1 MVPHV
6 SALAE
11 ETDDETFMKHE
22 GIDDFLR
29 EGQEIIYEAKI
40 YDFADNEYLLY
51 ELAPKGYAIYS
62 LKGDASIFLEGSMA
76 TNSPFFEYREHTLLY
91 FGIGDYYYE
100 EGGQYFK
107 QVMKGDHPSII
118 P

>member
-51 ELAPKGYAIYS
+51 EG
-62 LKGDASIFLEGSMA
+62 
-76 TNSPFFEYREHTLLY
+76 
-91 FGIGDYYYE
+91 
-100 EGGQYFK
+100 
-107 QVMKGDHPSII
+107 
-118 P
+118 

>member
-1 MVPHV
+1 MKFVSNKKLLAILMCVVLLFSSMCFLISPFMVPHV

-51 ELAPKGYAIYS
+51 EG
-62 LKGDASIFLEGSMA
+62 
-76 TNSPFFEYREHTLLY
+76 
-91 FGIGDYYYE
+91 
-100 EGGQYFK
+100 
-107 QVMKGDHPSII
+107 
-118 P
+118 